1 MKRTFLILHWLNYD
15 TAVGAV
21 VTSLFITQNLDSDVP
36 FIAFLALFIAVL
48 SIYNFDHL
56 LDAQRIKGIA
66 QSGRHRY
73 YQDNFKKLSIY
84 QLLLLVI
91 LLIVSWYVPENI
103 ARAGIVLAIISLIY
117 FLLLFIILPKSFFLK
132 EVLISI
138 VFVSGL
144 VLAPAVT
151 GSHLPLASDYLLWVE
166 IFLLALTNTFIL
178 AWFDYDIDANEDH
191 TSIALLIGKKLTC
204 QLSYLLLGILGL
216 LIAISIILFSN
227 LESQLIVIAMGISLL
242 ASLLLSRHFRKYE
255 IYRIASDAIFIIPIV
270 SLF

>member
-1 MKRTFLILHWLNYD
+1 MKRIFLALHWLNYD

-21 VTSLFITQNLDSDVP
+21 VTSLFITLNLGADVP
-36 FIAFLALFIAVL
+36 GIAFLALFIAVL

-56 LDAQRIKGIA
+56 LDSQRIKGIA
-66 QSGRHRY
+66 QSERHRY
-73 YQDNFKKLSIY
+73 YQENFKTLSIY

-103 ARAGIVLAIISLIY
+103 ARAGIILAVISLIY

-151 GSHLPLASDYLLWVE
+151 GPHLPLASDYVLWGE

-178 AWFDYDIDANEDH
+178 AWFDYDIDVKEGH
-191 TSIALLIGKKLTC
+191 ISIALLIGKNLIFR
-204 QLSYLLLGILGL
+204 LSYILLGVLIL
-216 LIAISIILFSN
+216 LIVISILLFTN
-227 LESQLIVIAMGISLL
+227 LESQIIVIAMSIPLL
-242 ASLLLSRHFRKYE
+242 ASLHFSRHFRE
-255 IYRIASDAIFIIPIV
+255 NELYRIASDAIFIFPIII
-270 SLF
+270 LF